1 MNSLTVTFPEEL
13 DQQGLATLLEGIAQ
27 CLRADEDLQDRELM
41 DGSIRFETPQG
52 PAFITAET
60 EED

>member
-1 MNSLTVTFPEEL
+1 MNTLTITFPAQL
-13 DQQGLATLLEGIAQ
+13 DQNGLATLLEGIAQ
-27 CLRADEDLQDRELM
+27 CFRAGDLLHDRELM